1 MLNSVRSFIR
11 YNSLSMTSKLR
22 PNEDYKSQQNTTMSI
37 YKIKEMLDT
46 MKAKKNTVHFFV
58 KYEESFVCFAF
69 GFTSSLPSALR
80 LITREVISTSKSIDD
95 SGADVDVVGLAAVDV
110 VGLEAVEIVGLEAVD
125 TVGLAPVGVVCLVT
139 VDVDVVVLVKFSD
152 SRAVL
157 TIDVVSVSSISL
169 EFRIPLSI
177 EICFSL

>member
-1 MLNSVRSFIR
+1 
-11 YNSLSMTSKLR
+11 
-22 PNEDYKSQQNTTMSI
+22 
-37 YKIKEMLDT
+37 

-110 VGLEAVEIVGLEAVD
+110 VGLAAVEVVGSEAVDVVGLEAVD
-125 TVGLAPVGVVCLVT
+125 VAGLAAVGVVCLVQ
-139 VDVDVVVLVKFSD
+139 LM
-152 SRAVL
+152 L
-157 TIDVVSVSSISL
+157 TLLYWLYFQIQEQL
-169 EFRIPLSI
+169 LR
-177 EICFSL
+177 

>member
-1 MLNSVRSFIR
+1 
-11 YNSLSMTSKLR
+11 MTSKLR

-110 VGLEAVEIVGLEAVD
+110 VGLEAVDA
-125 TVGLAPVGVVCLVT
+125 VGLAAVGVVCLVT
-139 VDVDVVVLVKFSD
+139 VDVDVVVLVIFSD
-152 SRAVL
+152 SRAVV
-157 TIDVVSVSSISL
+157 TIDVVSD
-169 EFRIPLSI
+169 F
-177 EICFSL
+177 FSFFGILNSFKY

>member
-1 MLNSVRSFIR
+1 MKIINDNKTQLCPF
-11 YNSLSMTSKLR
+11 T
-22 PNEDYKSQQNTTMSI
+22 KSR
-37 YKIKEMLDT
+37 KAKT

-58 KYEESFVCFAF
+58 KYQESFVCFAF
-69 GFTSSLPSALR
+69 GFTSSLPSALS

-110 VGLEAVEIVGLEAVD
+110 VGLEAVD

-152 SRAVL
+152 SRGVL

>member
-1 MLNSVRSFIR
+1 MKIINDNKTQLCPF
-11 YNSLSMTSKLR
+11 T
-22 PNEDYKSQQNTTMSI
+22 KSR
-37 YKIKEMLDT
+37 KAKT

-58 KYEESFVCFAF
+58 KYQESFVCFAF
-69 GFTSSLPSALR
+69 GFTSSLPSALS

>member
-1 MLNSVRSFIR
+1 
-11 YNSLSMTSKLR
+11 
-22 PNEDYKSQQNTTMSI
+22 
-37 YKIKEMLDT
+37 MLDT

-110 VGLEAVEIVGLEAVD
+110 VGLEAVDVVGVA
-125 TVGLAPVGVVCLVT
+125 AVGVVCLVT
-139 VDVDVVVLVKFSD
+139 IDVDVVVLVIFSD
-152 SRAVL
+152 SRAV
-157 TIDVVSVSSISL
+157 VSGFFNFFGILNS
-169 EFRIPLSI
+169 FKY
-177 EICFSL
+177 

>member
-1 MLNSVRSFIR
+1 
-11 YNSLSMTSKLR
+11 MTSKLR

-69 GFTSSLPSALR
+69 DFTSWLLSALR

-95 SGADVDVVGLAAVDV
+95 SSADVDVVGLVAVDVVGLAAVDV
-110 VGLEAVEIVGLEAVD
+110 VGLEAADV
-125 TVGLAPVGVVCLVT
+125 VGLAVVGVVYLVT
-139 VDVDVVVLVKFSD
+139 VDVDMLYWLYFQIQEQ
-152 SRAVL
+152 L
-157 TIDVVSVSSISL
+157 L
-169 EFRIPLSI
+169 W
-177 EICFSL
+177 

>member
-1 MLNSVRSFIR
+1 
-11 YNSLSMTSKLR
+11 
-22 PNEDYKSQQNTTMSI
+22 
-37 YKIKEMLDT
+37 MLDT

-110 VGLEAVEIVGLEAVD
+110 VGLEAVDA
-125 TVGLAPVGVVCLVT
+125 VGLAAVGVVCLVT
-139 VDVDVVVLVKFSD
+139 VDVDVAVLVIFSD
-152 SRAVL
+152 SRAVV
-157 TIDVVSVSSISL
+157 TIDVVSD
-169 EFRIPLSI
+169 F
-177 EICFSL
+177 FSFFGILNSFKY

>member
-1 MLNSVRSFIR
+1 
-11 YNSLSMTSKLR
+11 MTSKLQ

-110 VGLEAVEIVGLEAVD
+110 VGLEAVDA
-125 TVGLAPVGVVCLVT
+125 VGLAAVGVVCLVT
-139 VDVDVVVLVKFSD
+139 VDVDVVVLVIFSD
-152 SRAVL
+152 SRAVV
-157 TIDVVSVSSISL
+157 TIDVVSGFFNFFGILNS
-169 EFRIPLSI
+169 FKY
-177 EICFSL
+177 

>member
-1 MLNSVRSFIR
+1 MKIIN
-11 YNSLSMTSKLR
+11 YNKTQLCPFT
-22 PNEDYKSQQNTTMSI
+22 KSR
-37 YKIKEMLDT
+37 KAKT

-58 KYEESFVCFAF
+58 KYQESFVCFAF
-69 GFTSSLPSALR
+69 GFTSSLPSALS

-110 VGLEAVEIVGLEAVD
+110 VGLEAVD

-152 SRAVL
+152 SSAVL